1 MEAVDAPRRSAVLRT
16 ILITLDGSE
25 LAEEVLPFGEDIARC
40 QQARVVLLRV
50 VPPLPVRRAAIE
62 SRVARHSAAALRE
75 EAIRQAEAYLEG
87 VAQRLRER
95 GLTVETAVRRGPVVR
110 TIVDFA
116 REIGAD
122 LVAMATHGRTGLSRA
137 MAGSVAG
144 AVMRQVEVP
153 VLMFRARMARQP
165 GVTRVRRPSSRG

>member
-1 MEAVDAPRRSAVLRT
+1 MLRT

-62 SRVARHSAAALRE
+62 SRTPRHSAAALRE
-75 EAIRQAEAYLEG
+75 EAVREAQAYLER
-87 VAQRLRER
+87 VAERLRAR
-95 GLTVETAVRRGPVVR
+95 GLEVDIAVRRGPVVR
-110 TIVDFA
+110 TIVDVA
-116 REIGAD
+116 RESAAD

-137 MAGSVAG
+137 IAGSVAG

-153 VLMFRARMARQP
+153 VLMFRARMAGP
-165 GVTRVRRPSSRG
+165 AGVTRVRRSGPRS